1 MATSSFLN
9 IKVPQALD
17 LSEFEISMVLA
28 ARLYEL
34 GKLTSGQ
41 GAEMVG
47 ITKRT
52 FIELLGKFNVSV
64 FGYTL
69 EDENFEGL

>member
-1 MATSSFLN
+1 MTIQTTFN
-9 IKVPQALD
+9 IKLPHSVD
-17 LSEFEISMVLA
+17 LSEFELSMVLA

-69 EDENFEGL
+69 DDENFDGL

>member
-28 ARLYEL
+28 SRLYEL

-47 ITKRT
+47 IT
-52 FIELLGKFNVSV
+52 
-64 FGYTL
+64 
-69 EDENFEGL
+69 